1 MRIHRNMYQT
11 KEQEKNSS
19 KELNGTEISNLPDK
33 EFKTMVIKMLNNLGR
48 ANFIRLKSPW
58 RERAFPMFI
67 TVVSSTHNT
76 VPDT

>member
-33 EFKTMVIKMLNNLGR
+33 EFKTMVIKMLNKLGR
-48 ANFIRLKSPW
+48 RVDELSEKLNEHINK
-58 RERAFPMFI
+58 
-67 TVVSSTHNT
+67 T
-76 VPDT
+76 